1 MYEDIY
7 IEGSVRKQ
15 FDLKNKV
22 AIITGGGG
30 FLGVQFAESIAEMGG
45 KPILIDVNQESLNN
59 ASDRLVNAG
68 FSDFSTYIADL
79 TDENSIIDLKDQL
92 LNDCKSLD
100 ILINS
105 AALTHS
111 GMENSDNFFNSFEET
126 DSNVWEAGINVN
138 LTSLQLICKVLGSKM
153 VELGNGGSIINIASD
168 VGVISPNPNIY
179 ESDDLGYDGVDFNS
193 PAFYAV
199 SKAGV
204 IHLTKFLAVHWAKNN
219 VRVNCISPAGV
230 YKNQDPGFIKKL
242 TEQIPM
248 GRMALPN
255 EFKGAIIFLASNAS
269 SFITGHNLLID
280 GGRTIW

>member
-7 IEGSVRKQ
+7 IDGSVRKQ

-30 FLGVQFAESIAEMGG
+30 FLGVQFAEAIAEMGG
-45 KPILIDVNQESLNN
+45 KPILIDFNQESLDK
-59 ASDRLVNAG
+59 ASARLTNSG
-68 FSDFSTYIADL
+68 FSNFSTYIADV
-79 TDENSIIDLKDQL
+79 TDEKSIIDLSNQL
-92 LNDCKSLD
+92 LNNYKSLD

-111 GMENSDNFFNSFEET
+111 GMENSDNFFNSFELA
-126 DSNVWEAGINVN
+126 DSNIWEAGINVN
-138 LTSLQLICKVLGSKM
+138 LTSIQLICKIIGSKM
-153 VELGNGGSIINIASD
+153 VEQSNGGSIINIASD

-179 ESDDLGYDGVDFNS
+179 KRDNFGYEGVDFNS

-204 IHLTKFLAVHWAKNN
+204 IHLTKFLAVHWAKKN

-230 YKNQDPGFIKKL
+230 YKNQDSGFIKKL
-242 TEQIPM
+242 AEQIPM

-255 EFKGAIIFLASNAS
+255 EFKGAIVFLASNAS